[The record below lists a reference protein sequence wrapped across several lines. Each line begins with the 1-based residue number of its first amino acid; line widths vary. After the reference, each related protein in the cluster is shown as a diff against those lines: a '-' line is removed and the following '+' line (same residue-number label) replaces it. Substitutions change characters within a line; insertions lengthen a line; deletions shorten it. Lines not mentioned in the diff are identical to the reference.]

1 MRRRCIFEMSS
12 VCNRPRWIV
21 KQFLENCLASK
32 HKNIKISKARM
43 WKVLSSWTGH
53 KGSHYFLTSSPQLP
67 VRDVLDWTS
76 AVMSLCKRICL
87 SFLGNNFQWLWRSMS
102 SVSLLK
108 EYFFKNS
115 PVTHLSLSILFV
127 FLFLFRDA
135 IITDD
140 LFLHISKQA
149 VENKDKNYIRIIHT
163 KKSAVT
169 GFQSQKICW

>member
-1 MRRRCIFEMSS
+1 MNCEAIFREF
-12 VCNRPRWIV
+12 
-21 KQFLENCLASK
+21 FL
-32 HKNIKISKARM
+32 HQNIKISNARM

-67 VRDVLDWTS
+67 VQDVLDWTS

-87 SFLGNNFQWLWRSMS
+87 SFLGNSFQWLWRSMS

-108 EYFFKNS
+108 EYFFKNI

-149 VENKDKNYIRIIHT
+149 AENKDKNHITIIHT
-163 KKSAVT
+163 KKFAVT
-169 GFQSQKICW
+169 GFQSQKIADKVSKSQCL